1 MGRWRR
7 RGPRT
12 VVVRGGGGGG
22 GARRGRGMWGII
34 FAFLVLVALGIIIYM
49 LVK

>member
-7 RGPRT
+7 RRGGGT
-12 VVVRGGGGGG
+12 VVVAGGGGRGRG
-22 GARRGRGMWGII
+22 GRGMWGII
-34 FAFLVLVALGIIIYM
+34 FAFLVLVALGIIIYI